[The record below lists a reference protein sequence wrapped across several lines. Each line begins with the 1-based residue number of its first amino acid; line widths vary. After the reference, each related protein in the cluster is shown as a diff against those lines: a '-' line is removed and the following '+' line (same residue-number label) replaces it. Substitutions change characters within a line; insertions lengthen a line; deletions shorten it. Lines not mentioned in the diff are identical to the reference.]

1 MRNQE
6 LDHQLAEVNIPVKM
20 ADNPQ
25 NGFWADAKDIVSL
38 LAPIVIIIALTI
50 EQIEKLQSGPSRI
63 DGQFNVALH
72 THPHNLCN
80 YRSSQGIHVTRQI
93 PTNLSSCFCR
103 ERRSFQERE
112 HHHKC

>member
-6 LDHQLAEVNIPVKM
+6 LDRQLAEVNIAVKM

-38 LAPIVIIIALTI
+38 LALIVVIIAVTI

-63 DGQFNVALH
+63 DGQFNVVLH
-72 THPHNLCN
+72 TTP
-80 YRSSQGIHVTRQI
+80 I
-93 PTNLSSCFCR
+93 
-103 ERRSFQERE
+103 
-112 HHHKC
+112 